1 MENERKRILELVKQG
16 IISTEEALTLL
27 ENISKKE
34 GKTAASENIRRAQ
47 PEQRPEPEEQPE
59 QSFDYSHGWNS
70 QGNPYKGRPEQPK
83 RPKKEYRQA
92 ENDDRDHDRQ
102 ERPQRDEQAQEKR
115 DESMKNMMNDLSQAG
130 EKIGSFLSN
139 AFNQVKDMPFPF
151 LTSTKL
157 ERDFVYHDTTLSILE
172 FEVANGNIEFKPSDN
187 DDLTVHAMIK
197 LFKEYPEE
205 EAMKV
210 FFDKTTLRVDEETL
224 RFESKSKQIVTN
236 LTVYLPRREYD
247 YVSVKLLNG
256 NFHIDELTGRDL
268 FAKTTNGNI
277 SVGTLQATLAE
288 IESINGNLRVQ
299 NGNVR
304 DLSLKTFNGNV
315 AAKGY
320 YYSTNMVT
328 KNGNVNYQQLGEEAS
343 FVKARTGA
351 GNVEIIVPRELGL
364 EGRLNTNLGKL
375 LLDVKEA
382 EVLDSKTESVS
393 KSMIFTKL
401 PAGSAASLKIEGE
414 TTTGSVKIRE
424 TK

>member
-70 QGNPYKGRPEQPK
+70 QGNPYKGAPKQAK

-92 ENDDRDHDRQ
+92 ENDYRAHDRQ

-130 EKIGSFLSN
+130 EKIGSFLSS

-304 DLSLKTFNGNV
+304 DISLKTFNGNV

-320 YYSTNMVT
+320 YYSTNMIT
-328 KNGNVNYQQLGEEAS
+328 KNGNVNYQQLGEEAA

-351 GNVEIIVPRELGL
+351 GNVEIVVPKELGL

-375 LLDVKEA
+375 FLDVKEA

-401 PAGSAASLKIEGE
+401 PVGSAASLKIEGE

-424 TK
+424 AK